1 MIRPITLG
9 ETRFEIPSLVQGTAD
24 VALGTEAIA
33 LLPTPAHLVAV
44 LAGLGRQAPVTTT
57 LGKPEA
63 FMVSLDRGP
72 AQVALRFGS
81 RGLRALDRVA
91 ALCRLQGGQVF
102 TGEGD
107 AFVRMRDAAATL
119 GYDAQELIADPA
131 GCVLYDAPLP
141 RVVQRWT
148 PIDLGRLIERLSLV
162 ANENEE
168 SGRTLFLS
176 TAPVLARR
184 LVRWMRSRGGQVNA
198 AFIERDDGPRVL
210 LEVKGLDAGCLPML
224 RGLPRV
230 DAWRRLHPRLF
241 VQAGRRHPL
250 PLAHVAGLLPG
261 DDLRF
266 FGADGHHT
274 CAPTLVFTDAA
285 DLNLP
290 PADQM
295 LAEPAN
301 DTRPK
306 QPDGAVQWLP
316 QNIRFDSFKA
326 VPIRVRA
333 GRRVLG
339 ETVGRLLVGASGQR
353 ALTALIYRIPPS
365 MLATWQ
371 MVAWPNHVLLMGR
384 NLPPIGQ
391 PLRRYGPQV
400 LLGVKTELT
409 PAPEPA
415 ALASLFLSNNE
426 EGVLTADGAWRW
438 ARTSAA
444 PVSRRLCLQMEVV
457 SVHPPK
463 REYTEPRQVQPVDAS
478 VFRLLWNE
486 AID

>member
-9 ETRFEIPSLVQGTAD
+9 ETRFEIAALVPGTAD
-24 VALGTEAIA
+24 VALGAEAIA

-57 LGKPEA
+57 LGSPAA

-91 ALCRLQGGQVF
+91 ALTRLQGGQMY

-119 GYDAQELIADPA
+119 GYDAEELVADPA

-141 RVVQRWT
+141 RRVHRWT
-148 PIDLGRLIERLSLV
+148 PIDLGRLIERLTLIS
-162 ANENEE
+162 NENEE
-168 SGRTLFLS
+168 LERTLFLS

-184 LVRWMRSRGGQVNA
+184 LVRWMRSRGGRVQA

-210 LEVKGLDAGCLPML
+210 LEVKHLDPGCLPL
-224 RGLPRV
+224 LQGLPGV
-230 DAWRRLHPRLF
+230 EAWRRLHPRLF

-261 DDLRF
+261 EALRF

-274 CAPTLVFTDAA
+274 CGPTIVFTDAA
-285 DLNLP
+285 DLDLP
-290 PADQM
+290 PAT
-295 LAEPAN
+295 LTLSEAAA
-301 DTRPK
+301 DTRPN
-306 QPDGAVQWLP
+306 VQWMP
-316 QNIRFDSFKA
+316 QDARFDGFKP
-326 VPIRVRA
+326 VPIRVRT
-333 GRRVLG
+333 GPRVLG
-339 ETVGRLLVGASGQR
+339 ETQGRLLLGDASR
-353 ALTALIYRIPPS
+353 RMLTALIYRLPPS

-371 MVAWPNHVLLMGR
+371 MVAWPDHVLLLGR
-384 NLPPIGQ
+384 NLPPIGA
-391 PLRRYGPQV
+391 PLRRYGSQV
-400 LLGVKTELT
+400 LMGVKTTLT
-409 PAPEPA
+409 PAPTPE
-415 ALASLFLSNNE
+415 ALAGLFLSANE
-426 EGVLTADGAWRW
+426 EGLITADGAWRW
-438 ARTSAA
+438 ARSAAA
-444 PVSRRLCLQMEVV
+444 PVSRRLCLQMEITAV
-457 SVHPPK
+457 PAPK
-463 REYTEPRQVQPVDAS
+463 RAFTEPRAVQPVDAS

-486 AID
+486 TVE